1 MGAFEFENNADIS
14 ARCCGCNSNNNQS
27 EACIIAQK
35 IFDQCRIQ
43 KCLSPDILGPARS
56 VCGGMNGCNDMMCDG
71 DIIIPPVN
79 AATVT
84 MHNPELSRIDI
95 LRKCPNTFRE
105 GCWDMELRYVFD
117 YTLEFR
123 RADGCPIGC
132 TDATSSYTL
141 KVTLFGSTESDVTTV
156 SDLFDCCGNSHGGPF
171 VTAEGKAVG
180 LAAELK
186 YPGCGCN
193 SCCNNCGC
201 NNCGCGNCS
210 CNSCGCGN
218 CGCDNGDASM
228 GAPIAVNVTLG
239 LFTIVKLFRTVN
251 MLVHSFGN
259 CVPEPCS
266 LSTNGDADP
275 CRNFDCIPFP
285 LDLFSPSTQPRSC
298 CGFGDT
304 FGSAGCRE
312 ERSCNSGC
320 GSNSCENNC
329 NSGCG
334 SNSCGNSCN
343 SGCGSNSCNNS
354 CNSGCG
360 SNSRGN
366 NCNAGCGSNSCNN
379 NCCRR

>member
-1 MGAFEFENNADIS
+1 MGAFEFENNAEIT
-14 ARCCGCNSNNNQS
+14 ARCCGCNNNNNQS

-105 GCWDMELRYVFD
+105 GCWDLELRYVFD

-186 YPGCGCN
+186 YPGCGCSCN
-193 SCCNNCGC
+193 CCNNCGC
-201 NNCGCGNCS
+201 NNCGCGNCGS
-210 CNSCGCGN
+210 NN
-218 CGCDNGDASM
+218 CGCNNCGYDNGDASM

-266 LSTNGDADP
+266 ISTNGDVDP
-275 CRNFDCIPFP
+275 CRNFDRVPFP

-304 FGSAGCRE
+304 YGSAGCRE
-312 ERSCNSGC
+312 ECSCNDSCGSGC
-320 GSNSCENNC
+320 GSNSRSGCG
-329 NSGCG
+329 NSCGNSCG
-334 SNSCGNSCN
+334 SNSCGNSCDSN
-343 SGCGSNSCNNS
+343 SCGNSCGSNSC
-354 CNSGCG
+354 
-360 SNSRGN
+360 GN
-366 NCNAGCGSNSCNN
+366 NN
-379 NCCRR
+379 NCRRR